1 MLDKMPAADRILI
14 AQLHGESQRHAR
26 RGELAGDERA
36 AAVAAVRQLAG
47 GRGDLLAHVAGILE
61 GFSAGEAD
69 EVMPH
74 RAAALCRDAGA
85 DPELIPA
92 WIEIGRQRRA
102 DARRLP
108 FSGGL
113 RSRRRPGTLQRRRAP
128 YPAIA
133 ELCFRSAGP
142 QLVGWPGGCRAVSCV
157 EVCFGAKAQLNA

>member
-1 MLDKMPAADRILI
+1 MLDKVPASDRILV

-36 AAVAAVRQLAG
+36 AAVAAVCELAG
-47 GRGDLLAHVAGILE
+47 GRDDLLAHVAGILE
-61 GFSAGEAD
+61 GFSAGEPD
-69 EVMPH
+69 EVTPH

-113 RSRRRPGTLQRRRAP
+113 RSRRRPGTLERCRAS
-128 YPAIA
+128 YPAIV

-142 QLVGWPGGCRAVSCV
+142 QLGGWSGGCRAVACV
-157 EVCFGAKAQLNA
+157 EVCYGTEAQLNA

>member
-1 MLDKMPAADRILI
+1 MLDKTPEADRILI

-36 AAVAAVRQLAG
+36 AAVAAVRELVG
-47 GRGDLLAHVAGILE
+47 GRSDLLAHVAGILE
-61 GFSAGEAD
+61 GFSAGEPD
-69 EVMPH
+69 EVTPH

-92 WIEIGRQRRA
+92 WTEIGWERRA

-113 RSRRRPGTLQRRRAP
+113 RSRHRPGTLERCHAP
-128 YPAIA
+128 YPATA
-133 ELCFRSAGP
+133 ELCFRSAGT
-142 QLVGWPGGCRAVSCV
+142 QLVGWPGGCGAVSCV
-157 EVCFGAKAQLNA
+157 EVCLGA

>member
-1 MLDKMPAADRILI
+1 MLDKMSVADRILV

-36 AAVAAVRQLAG
+36 AAVAAVRELAG
-47 GRGDLLAHVAGILE
+47 GRSDLLAHVAGILE
-61 GFSAGEAD
+61 GFAAGEPD
-69 EVMPH
+69 EVTPH